1 MEKIILKLNSSK
13 TINYTSVPIS
23 VLSKVIKYVEKTV

>member
-1 MEKIILKLNSSK
+1 MEKVILKLNSSK

-23 VLSKVIKYVEKTV
+23 VLSIVTKHVEKTV